1 MWGRVGGDRE
11 FPCLPH
17 PTPNTDKSL
26 VPAGPGQEGRTKAGQ
41 RLHSSSYDPFTLVS
55 NLWWKREGKRNT
67 ESWGGL
73 VGGLPK
79 QARVA
84 GSKLVIL
91 ELVMVLVWNEQAPGS
106 ESYTWTK

>member
-1 MWGRVGGDRE
+1 MRLGCFLSSFFPTQLDKVQNILFAETHLRNTVKIAGVEVGPLTEVSHVSPMWGRVGGDRE

-55 NLWWKREGKRNT
+55 NLW
-67 ESWGGL
+67 
-73 VGGLPK
+73 
-79 QARVA
+79 
-84 GSKLVIL
+84 
-91 ELVMVLVWNEQAPGS
+91 
-106 ESYTWTK
+106 